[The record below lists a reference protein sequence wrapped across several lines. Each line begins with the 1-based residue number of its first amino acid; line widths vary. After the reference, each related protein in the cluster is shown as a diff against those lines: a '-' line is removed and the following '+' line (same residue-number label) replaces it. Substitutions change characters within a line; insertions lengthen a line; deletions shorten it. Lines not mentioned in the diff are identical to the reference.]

1 VPGSDSFYGYGLTLT
16 ERHGVRLVEHGG
28 SRSGYGS
35 TIMMAP
41 ARHAGVIV
49 LGNRTGSGLP
59 KTAERALEFL
69 LGLPAGSL
77 GGPSAHGNGATSPVD
92 MSPWI
97 GRYSQGGDSALEI
110 AVKDGHVVCRDGT
123 RELPAAPSGDLRL
136 TVGNAAGGQPTTWVL
151 VPDRDG
157 KPAYVFR
164 GGRAFKRVALE

>member
-1 VPGSDSFYGYGLTLT
+1 M
-16 ERHGVRLVEHGG
+16 RLVEHGG

-59 KTAERALEFL
+59 KTAERALELL
-69 LGLPAGSL
+69 LGLPASSL
-77 GGPSAHGNGATSPVD
+77 GASSGHGNGATSHVD
-92 MSPWI
+92 VSRWV

-110 AVKDGHVVCRDGT
+110 ATKDGLLVCRDGA

-136 TVGNAAGGQPTTWVL
+136 MVGNASGGQPATWVL

-164 GGRAFKRVALE
+164 GGRAFKRVGSS

>member
-1 VPGSDSFYGYGLTLT
+1 MA
-16 ERHGVRLVEHGG
+16 VRLVEHGG

-59 KTAERALEFL
+59 KTAERALELL
-69 LGLPAGSL
+69 LGLPASSL
-77 GGPSAHGNGATSPVD
+77 GASSGHGNGATSHVD
-92 MSPWI
+92 VSRWV

-110 AVKDGHVVCRDGT
+110 ALKDGHLVCRDGA

-136 TVGNAAGGQPTTWVL
+136 MVGNASGGQPATWVL

-164 GGRAFKRVALE
+164 GGRAFKRVGSS